1 MKNWRIWLFIL
12 TLSIGCKKPYNP
24 TVINSPRSYFVVEGT
39 INTNDTTTIKL
50 SRTVNLT
57 STTTTNPVA
66 ATVTVECDNGSNY
79 GLYEAAPG
87 VYKLVGATL
96 DGTRKFRLRINTAD
110 DGKEYLSDYEQAKA
124 APPIDSIGFNL
135 TSKGIQ
141 IYANTHDPKNNTH
154 YYLFNYL
161 ETWQF
166 HSMYTSNYISNGTE
180 VVARNAD
187 QMIDYCFA
195 NNASTSIVLGSS
207 AKLKQDVIFQ
217 APVTTID
224 ATSEKIELKYSILLR
239 EYALTADAFKFW
251 ETLKKNTEQLG
262 SIFDAEPTT
271 LAGNIHNTHDGTDIV
286 VGFISAGAV
295 SKKRVFITSEQLPS
309 FYKTTY
315 PYECGIDSTFF
326 DDPHSHLNTV
336 LIKILS
342 GEEIPVNAIFNKN
355 SPRPIGY
362 TASDILCV
370 DCTLRGT
377 KTRPDFWNN

>member
-1 MKNWRIWLFIL
+1 MRNWRLWLFIL
-12 TLSIGCKKPYNP
+12 TVSVGCKKPYNP
-24 TVINSPRSYFVVEGT
+24 KVINSPRSYLVVEGT

-57 STTTTNPVA
+57 STTTINPVA
-66 ATVTVECDNGSNY
+66 ANVTVECDNGSNY

-96 DGTRKFRLRINTAD
+96 DDTRKFRLRISTAD
-110 DGKEYLSDYEQAKA
+110 DGKEYLSDYEQAKS

-141 IYANTHDPKNNTH
+141 IYANTHDPKTNTH
-154 YYLFNYL
+154 YYRFSYQ

-180 VVARNAD
+180 VVARNID

-195 NNASTSIVLGSS
+195 SNASTSIVLGSS

-239 EYALTADAFKFW
+239 EYALTADAYKFW

-271 LAGNIHNTHDGTDIV
+271 LAGNIHNTHDATDIV

-315 PYECGIDSTFF
+315 PYDCGLDSTFF

-336 LIKILS
+336 LVKILS
-342 GEEIPVNAIFNKN
+342 GEEIPVNAIFGRN

-362 TASDILCV
+362 TASDIFCV

-377 KTRPDFWNN
+377 KTQPDFWR